1 MNEFIYNLIPPL
13 VYTAVGNSLSQEA
26 ERHYNSATKSKVYAD
41 GNIPNVIK
49 AYYVAYLPDPKFVI
63 PSVDIRNP
71 ISVISISDTDLSRK
85 RPRDDTYSTDSTYS
99 TNNLNRENNT
109 HTNRTSS
116 NTQKNKIEIFES
128 KKYHGKYFF
137 IDSKTNNSV
146 WVEILKNGTN
156 GGGENVF
163 NANSNISDFH
173 FIDMKNEKCGILKA
187 TFAPK

>member
-1 MNEFIYNLIPPL
+1 
-13 VYTAVGNSLSQEA
+13 
-26 ERHYNSATKSKVYAD
+26 
-41 GNIPNVIK
+41 
-49 AYYVAYLPDPKFVI
+49 VI

-99 TNNLNRENNT
+99 TNNLSRNNNT

-146 WVEILKNGTN
+146 WVEILKNETN

-173 FIDMKNEKCGILKA
+173 FIDVKNEKCGILKA